1 MLFFSLESLSLFG
14 ISAYK
19 RLDYA
24 CIYKLWAMLKISYI
38 LTISLLTMFIQVRGQ
53 HSFVTDT
60 TANKL
65 GVRTAIKKT
74 YFGDS
79 KTPSMTY
86 TEFYDNNGK
95 LTKRTSYNNHFN
107 SISICEYFF
116 YNSKGQLVEERNIHY
131 NQNDSTIDT
140 QKYSYNSKGQ
150 LDSNFEGKIKYK
162 YDGKGRV
169 IERVEKT
176 AKPSDLKTI
185 YSYDSLGQLIS
196 VEEYF
201 YNSMQQK
208 RIFSYDDKG
217 QILKETSSYYYSQ
230 KNIPNS
236 EYENTFL
243 YNEKGLVTTE
253 YQKQT
258 ITSSGDKSDNRIY
271 TYEYAFY

>member
-1 MLFFSLESLSLFG
+1 
-14 ISAYK
+14 
-19 RLDYA
+19 
-24 CIYKLWAMLKISYI
+24 MLKTYYI
-38 LTISLLTMFIQVRGQ
+38 LTISLLTMFIQVHGQ
-53 HSFVTDT
+53 QLFVPDT
-60 TANKL
+60 TAKKL
-65 GVRTAIKKT
+65 GIRTAIRKS

-86 TEFYDNNGK
+86 TEFYNNNGK
-95 LTKRTSYNNHFN
+95 LTRRTSFNNHFN

-116 YNSKGQLVEERNIHY
+116 YNNKGQLSEERNIYY
-131 NQNDSTIDT
+131 NQNDSTINT

-150 LDSNFEGKIKYK
+150 LNSDFKGKIKYK

-185 YSYDSLGQLIS
+185 YSYDSLGQLIT

-217 QILKETSSYYYSQ
+217 KILKETSSYNYAKKS
-230 KNIPNS
+230 IPNS
-236 EYENTFL
+236 EFENTFF
-243 YNEKGLVTTE
+243 YNEMGLLTIE
-253 YQKQT
+253 YQKQI
-258 ITSSGDKSDNRIY
+258 ITSSGNKSDNRIY
-271 TYEYAFY
+271 TYEYVFY